1 MGIPQCYSVE
11 NIKISFNEIYNIL
24 HNDNSPFVKEFLL
37 DCQSMKNNLLNY
49 NIDDL
54 CLVSKKYKNISNFQT
69 NENKKEIFLKWFE
82 IIHSTIMKNKNS
94 ISIKQKIE
102 KKLRKLYKNDKTKL
116 LKLSKHNIPKSLRS
130 LIWIILSNKIPYER
144 GNKYYNILLNKE
156 IDIKLEDQIN
166 KDLNRTF
173 KQSKSNEILIKLKNI
188 LHAFTVISNNIGYC
202 QGMNFI
208 AGLLLEITNYDEV
221 DTFYLFCYIL
231 GNIRGYF
238 MNQFPLF
245 NYHLYIFEYYFKHFF
260 PKLEKHFQKLELPLE
275 LLVGKWIQTLFIVNL
290 PFEESCRIWDSLFI
304 YGFDFIIPI
313 CFSIIHYMENS
324 LLKLKDSSDVMNFL
338 KESLSPKDI
347 EYINDNF
354 EKRIIPIDKIIKKGK
369 QYKNMMNKNE
379 IIKLKIEFENQS
391 HLNINNLYYNS
402 YLTQINNEQSKS
414 FYTFRKKYGLI
425 INNQINNLC
434 ISANLKTEP
443 CSKNGLEIDELSD
456 SCDEC
461 FEDKNREELSNRIIE
476 TKFNIDN

>member
-1 MGIPQCYSVE
+1 
-11 NIKISFNEIYNIL
+11 
-24 HNDNSPFVKEFLL
+24 
-37 DCQSMKNNLLNY
+37 
-49 NIDDL
+49 
-54 CLVSKKYKNISNFQT
+54 
-69 NENKKEIFLKWFE
+69 
-82 IIHSTIMKNKNS
+82 
-94 ISIKQKIE
+94 
-102 KKLRKLYKNDKTKL
+102 
-116 LKLSKHNIPKSLRS
+116 
-130 LIWIILSNKIPYER
+130 
-144 GNKYYNILLNKE
+144 
-156 IDIKLEDQIN
+156 
-166 KDLNRTF
+166 
-173 KQSKSNEILIKLKNI
+173 
-188 LHAFTVISNNIGYC
+188 
-202 QGMNFI
+202 
-208 AGLLLEITNYDEV
+208 
-221 DTFYLFCYIL
+221 
-231 GNIRGYF
+231 

-245 NYHLYIFEYYFKHFF
+245 NYHLYIFDYYFKLFF
-260 PKLEKHFQKLELPLE
+260 PKLEKHFQELELPLV
-275 LLVGKWIQTLFIVNL
+275 LWVGKWIQTLFIVNL

-379 IIKLKIEFENQS
+379 IIKLKIEFENQN

-476 TKFNIDN
+476 TKFYSIDS

>member
-1 MGIPQCYSVE
+1 
-11 NIKISFNEIYNIL
+11 
-24 HNDNSPFVKEFLL
+24 
-37 DCQSMKNNLLNY
+37 
-49 NIDDL
+49 
-54 CLVSKKYKNISNFQT
+54 
-69 NENKKEIFLKWFE
+69 
-82 IIHSTIMKNKNS
+82 
-94 ISIKQKIE
+94 
-102 KKLRKLYKNDKTKL
+102 
-116 LKLSKHNIPKSLRS
+116 
-130 LIWIILSNKIPYER
+130 
-144 GNKYYNILLNKE
+144 
-156 IDIKLEDQIN
+156 
-166 KDLNRTF
+166 
-173 KQSKSNEILIKLKNI
+173 
-188 LHAFTVISNNIGYC
+188 
-202 QGMNFI
+202 MNFI

-245 NYHLYIFEYYFKHFF
+245 NYHLYIFDYYFKLFF
-260 PKLEKHFQKLELPLE
+260 PKLEKHFQELELPLV
-275 LLVGKWIQTLFIVNL
+275 LWVGKWIQTLFIVNL

-379 IIKLKIEFENQS
+379 IIKLKIEFENQN